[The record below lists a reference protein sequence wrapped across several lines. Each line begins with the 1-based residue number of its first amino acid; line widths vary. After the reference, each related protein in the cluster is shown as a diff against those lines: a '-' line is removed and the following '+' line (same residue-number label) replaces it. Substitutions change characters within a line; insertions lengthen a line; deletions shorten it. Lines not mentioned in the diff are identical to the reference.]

1 MKIESRLRR
10 VPVLAIA
17 LIACLSLVFAAL
29 PLSARADADG
39 DTVKIQYDEKTE
51 IHYVNDAESANGR
64 IILYCMNNQSHWP
77 HTTPS
82 IPTVP
87 PYIEGYLTADKFASE
102 ADYEACMDKLLAI
115 LYAGYPYNGMNMYT
129 VVDSTQGISEDAF
142 NALLNPPS

>member
-51 IHYVNDAESANGR
+51 IHYVNDPESANGR

-87 PYIEGYLTADKFASE
+87 PYIEGYHTADKFASE

>member
-1 MKIESRLRR
+1 MNNESRLRR
-10 VPVLAIA
+10 APVLAIA

-82 IPTVP
+82 ISNVP
-87 PYIEGYLTADKFASE
+87 SYIEGYLTP
-102 ADYEACMDKLLAI
+102 
-115 LYAGYPYNGMNMYT
+115 G
-129 VVDSTQGISEDAF
+129 
-142 NALLNPPS
+142 